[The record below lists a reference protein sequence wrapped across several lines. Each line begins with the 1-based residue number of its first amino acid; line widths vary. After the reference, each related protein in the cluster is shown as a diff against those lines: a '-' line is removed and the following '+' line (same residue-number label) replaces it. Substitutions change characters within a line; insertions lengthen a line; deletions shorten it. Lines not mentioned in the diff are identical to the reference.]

1 MRKIPSPDQFQRL
14 AQAAETYTAEFSTYL
29 KDVLGGF
36 PDDKIPL
43 SAVPR
48 IIQLAVEGS
57 ESAMNSSLGADGISC
72 MAWLESEPAYALA
85 IKEVGF
91 YRVEGAHWPDVYEK
105 NILSA
110 IRSGSP
116 TAVLAYRMARDSSRY
131 LAYISRI
138 GGAVHSYMT
147 GIGHRAVIDGPA
159 TITKMRQLLLEF
171 EQLAGV
177 DWMPAEARKNLGY
190 LVKTQNAIRFLD
202 SDILDQPVSK
212 RNDADLPTRL
222 LASELL
228 RLNYSTYGNH
238 HKRAV
243 FHLMGLSF
251 IERPLEMRTIERL
264 AKGEVDADRE
274 YRARRISDT
283 KGLKYEDVLT
293 TLKARKSINLP
304 R

>member
-1 MRKIPSPDQFQRL
+1 MREIPSPEQFQRL
-14 AQAAETYTAEFSTYL
+14 AQAAETYTADFSHYL

-36 PDDKIPL
+36 PDDQIPL
-43 SAVPR
+43 SEVPR
-48 IIQLAVEGS
+48 LVQVAIDGSDSII
-57 ESAMNSSLGADGISC
+57 NSSVGEDGAACMEWLGG
-72 MAWLESEPAYALA
+72 EPAYALA

-91 YRVEGAHWPDVYEK
+91 YQVEEAHWAEAYEK
-105 NILSA
+105 TILNW
-110 IRSGSP
+110 IRNGSP
-116 TAVLAYRMARDSSRY
+116 TAVLAYRLARSSSRY
-131 LAYISRI
+131 LTYISRI
-138 GGAVHSYMT
+138 AGAIHSYMT

-159 TITKMRQLLLEF
+159 TVTKLRQLLLEF

-177 DWMPAEARKNLGY
+177 DWMPAEARKTLGY
-190 LVKTQNAIRFLD
+190 LVKTQKAIRFLD
-202 SDILDQPVSK
+202 SDVLDQPVSK

-264 AKGEVDADRE
+264 AKSEMDAERE
-274 YRARRISDT
+274 YRARRIAD
-283 KGLKYEDVLT
+283 KRGLDYDEVLT
-293 TLKARKSINLP
+293 SLKAAKSFTLP
-304 R
+304 H